1 MPPHSPSLWA
11 ILLPVAGCVYL
22 AGFLSGWVTRGIR
35 FLSRDRQLQGAL
47 TRKQEQFQFLFDSV
61 PVGLSIYIQEE
72 EVIRTWHI
80 NDYHLKISGISRE
93 ELEADKNYTLFL
105 ERTHPDDRDSQRAH
119 ERQIKADPI
128 GEYELQK
135 RYVHKDGRVVWV
147 AFTTRRQRLPSGQR
161 VSISTVKDITL
172 LKKAEE
178 ELRLAKEAAEHANQ
192 SKDAFLAMISHEIRT
207 PLSAI
212 VGYADLL
219 ADLPPGETQKE
230 YIKTISE
237 SGELLLNLIGGIL
250 DLSKIEAG
258 RMELEAEPFALH
270 DCVRGSVDLMRASAK
285 AKNIAL
291 DCVIDET
298 VPLHVVGDGPRLRQT
313 LVNLVGNAVKFTDTG
328 SVRVHVGAVK
338 EPDGLR
344 LEFQITDTGI
354 GIAPE
359 VLPRLFDA
367 YRQGDANISKKFG
380 GTGLGLAITKRIV
393 GLMGG
398 SIHAESTPGK
408 GSRFAFS
415 VPARLP
421 GD

>member
-1 MPPHSPSLWA
+1 M
-11 ILLPVAGCVYL
+11 
-22 AGFLSGWVTRGIR
+22 
-35 FLSRDRQLQGAL
+35 
-47 TRKQEQFQFLFDSV
+47 
-61 PVGLSIYIQEE
+61 YIQEE
-72 EVIRTWHI
+72 NVVQTLHI
-80 NDYHLKISGISRE
+80 NDYHLKIAGISRE
-93 ELEADKNYTLFL
+93 ELEVDKNYTIFL
-105 ERTHPDDRDSQRAH
+105 ERTHPDDRDAQRAR
-119 ERQIKADPI
+119 EREIEAHHI

-147 AFTTRRQRLPSGQR
+147 AYTTRHERLPSGQR
-161 VSISTVKDITL
+161 VTVSTVKDITL
-172 LKKAEE
+172 LKNAEE
-178 ELRLAKEAAEHANQ
+178 ELRMAKKAAEDANQ

-219 ADLPPGETQKE
+219 EGLPPGETQKE

-258 RMELEAEPFALH
+258 RMELESEPFALH
-270 DCVRGSVDLMRASAK
+270 DCVRGAVDLMRASAK
-285 AKNIAL
+285 AKNSAL
-291 DCVIDET
+291 DCVIDGA
-298 VPLHVVGDGPRLRQT
+298 VPLHVVGDSSRLRQA
-313 LVNLVGNAVKFTDTG
+313 LLNLVGNAVKFTEAG
-328 SVRVHVGAVK
+328 SVRVDVGAVK
-338 EPDGLR
+338 EPDGLW

-359 VLPRLFDA
+359 VLPSLFDA
-367 YRQGDANISKKFG
+367 YRQGNANISRKFG
-380 GTGLGLAITKRIV
+380 GTGLGLAITKQIV
-393 GLMGG
+393 ALMGG

-408 GSRFAFS
+408 GSRFSFS

>member
-1 MPPHSPSLWA
+1 MPPNSPSLWA
-11 ILLPVAGCVYL
+11 ILLPVAGSVFL
-22 AGFLSGWVTRGIR
+22 AGFFSGWVTRGIR
-35 FLSRDRQLQGAL
+35 FLSRDRQLQSAL

-61 PVGLSIYIQEE
+61 PVGLSIYIQKE
-72 EVIRTWHI
+72 EVIRIWRI
-80 NDYHLKISGISRE
+80 NDHHLKIAGISRE
-93 ELEADKNYTLFL
+93 ELAADKNHTLFL

-119 ERQIKADPI
+119 ERQIKADDI

-147 AFTTRRQRLPSGQR
+147 AFTTRHERLPSGQR
-161 VSISTVKDITL
+161 VTVSTVKDITL

-178 ELRLAKEAAEHANQ
+178 ELRLAKEAAERANQ

-212 VGYADLL
+212 VGFADLL

-237 SGELLLNLIGGIL
+237 SGELLLKLIGDIL

-258 RMELEAEPFALH
+258 RMELASERFALH
-270 DCVRGSVDLMRASAK
+270 DCVRGAVDLMRGSAM

-291 DCVIDET
+291 DCVIDGT
-298 VPLHVVGDGPRLRQT
+298 VPMHVVGDSSRLRQT
-313 LVNLVGNAVKFTDTG
+313 LINLVGNAVKFTEAG
-328 SVRVHVGAVK
+328 RVRVDVEAAK

-344 LEFQITDTGI
+344 LEFQIADTGI

-393 GLMGG
+393 ELMGG
-398 SIHAESTPGK
+398 SIRAESTPGK
-408 GSRFAFS
+408 GSRFTFS